1 MNDRSPRD
9 AAQVAHELV
18 NLLGVVLT
26 NVGLVTRTYPQH
38 PAQEELAEIRDAAT
52 RAVEVV
58 RQTATARPQ

>member
-9 AAQVAHELV
+9 AAQVAHELL

-26 NVGLVTRTYPQH
+26 NVQLVTRLHPEH

-52 RAVEVV
+52 TAVEVV
-58 RQTATARPQ
+58 RQTATARPR